1 MKSTILQIIVKEWF
15 KDRLGGELD
24 DGVLEAI
31 IKELTE
37 KKDNPIT
44 ITDIEPR
51 SNRIHYESKKDLE
64 AKENKTNYYSE
75 IQMSEAYDKGAYDQ
89 TNQSGHFNIHNYKP
103 EFTKESDWIG
113 VEDKMPEVKGIQSEQ
128 ITFLTL
134 GDKIIDGYSNGRK
147 FYDADG
153 IIHRFVTHWKYKN
166 NEPKEEEQTFITET
180 QTMFIVEVKMLSS
193 DKKIY
198 HVLNSKN
205 KEEAVSKVREHYKLE
220 AKFNARYYVIDII
233 DYEFIN

>member
-24 DGVLEAI
+24 DAVLEAI

-44 ITDIEPR
+44 ITDIEPK
-51 SNRIHYESKKDLE
+51 HYESKNDLE

>member
-1 MKSTILQIIVKEWF
+1 MIDHEITLRRKERYINNNITMK
-15 KDRLGGELD
+15 
-24 DGVLEAI
+24 LER
-31 IKELTE
+31 IKE
-37 KKDNPIT
+37 IQ
-44 ITDIEPR
+44 
-51 SNRIHYESKKDLE
+51 
-64 AKENKTNYYSE
+64 KET
-75 IQMSEAYDKGAYDQ
+75 AYPDSISVQQALLKVWNECQ
-89 TNQSGHFNIHNYKP
+89 QNYKP

-205 KEEAVSKVREHYKLE
+205 KIEALSKAREHYKLKS
-220 AKFNARYYVIDII
+220 KFNGRCYIIDII

>member
-1 MKSTILQIIVKEWF
+1 MIDHEITLRRKERYRNNNITMK
-15 KDRLGGELD
+15 
-24 DGVLEAI
+24 LER
-31 IKELTE
+31 IKE
-37 KKDNPIT
+37 IQ
-44 ITDIEPR
+44 
-51 SNRIHYESKKDLE
+51 
-64 AKENKTNYYSE
+64 KET
-75 IQMSEAYDKGAYDQ
+75 AYPDSISVQQALLKVWNECQ
-89 TNQSGHFNIHNYKP
+89 QNYKP

-205 KEEAVSKVREHYKLE
+205 KEEAVSKVKEHYKLE

>member
-1 MKSTILQIIVKEWF
+1 MKLDSDIKRIVSNENIVTELETINKILVNES
-15 KDRLGGELD
+15 DRCKFYTLGNETIGKYGLTRNSLIERVLALFLFAQPKQELKT
-24 DGVLEAI
+24 A
-31 IKELTE
+31 
-37 KKDNPIT
+37 
-44 ITDIEPR
+44 
-51 SNRIHYESKKDLE
+51 NRIHYESEKDAE
-64 AKENKTNYYSE
+64 AN
-75 IQMSEAYDKGAYDQ
+75 
-89 TNQSGHFNIHNYKP
+89 
-103 EFTKESDWIG
+103 KESDWIG

-205 KEEAVSKVREHYKLE
+205 KEEAVSKAREHYKLKS
-220 AKFNARYYVIDII
+220 KFNGRCYVIDII

>member
-1 MKSTILQIIVKEWF
+1 MIDHEITLRRKERYRNNNITMK
-15 KDRLGGELD
+15 
-24 DGVLEAI
+24 LER
-31 IKELTE
+31 IKE
-37 KKDNPIT
+37 IQ
-44 ITDIEPR
+44 
-51 SNRIHYESKKDLE
+51 
-64 AKENKTNYYSE
+64 KET
-75 IQMSEAYDKGAYDQ
+75 AYPDSISVQQALLKVWNECQ
-89 TNQSGHFNIHNYKP
+89 QNYKP

-205 KEEAVSKVREHYKLE
+205 KEEAVSKAREHYKLKS
-220 AKFNARYYVIDII
+220 KFNGRCYVIDII

>member
-1 MKSTILQIIVKEWF
+1 MIDHEITLRRKERYINNNITMK
-15 KDRLGGELD
+15 
-24 DGVLEAI
+24 LER
-31 IKELTE
+31 IKE
-37 KKDNPIT
+37 IQ
-44 ITDIEPR
+44 
-51 SNRIHYESKKDLE
+51 
-64 AKENKTNYYSE
+64 KET
-75 IQMSEAYDKGAYDQ
+75 AYPDSISVQQALLKVWNECQ
-89 TNQSGHFNIHNYKP
+89 QNYKP

>member
-1 MKSTILQIIVKEWF
+1 MKLDSDIKRIVSNENIVTELETINKILVNES
-15 KDRLGGELD
+15 DRCKFYTLENETIGKYGLTRNSLIESVLALFLSAQPKQELKT
-24 DGVLEAI
+24 A
-31 IKELTE
+31 
-37 KKDNPIT
+37 
-44 ITDIEPR
+44 
-51 SNRIHYESKKDLE
+51 NRIHYESKKDAE
-64 AKENKTNYYSE
+64 AN
-75 IQMSEAYDKGAYDQ
+75 
-89 TNQSGHFNIHNYKP
+89 
-103 EFTKESDWIG
+103 KESDWIG
-113 VEDKMPEVKGIQSEQ
+113 VEDKMPKVKGIQSEQ

-166 NEPKEEEQTFITET
+166 NDPKEEEQTFITET

-205 KEEAVSKVREHYKLE
+205 KEEAVSKVREHYKLKS
-220 AKFNARYYVIDII
+220 KFNGRCYIIDII

>member
-1 MKSTILQIIVKEWF
+1 MIDHEITLRRKERYRNNNITMK
-15 KDRLGGELD
+15 
-24 DGVLEAI
+24 LER
-31 IKELTE
+31 IKE
-37 KKDNPIT
+37 IQ
-44 ITDIEPR
+44 
-51 SNRIHYESKKDLE
+51 
-64 AKENKTNYYSE
+64 KET
-75 IQMSEAYDKGAYDQ
+75 AYPDSISVQQALLKVWNECQ
-89 TNQSGHFNIHNYKP
+89 QNYKP

-205 KEEAVSKVREHYKLE
+205 KEEAVSKAREHYKLE
-220 AKFNARYYVIDII
+220 AKLNARYYVIDII

>member
-1 MKSTILQIIVKEWF
+1 MIDHEITLRRKERYRNNNITMK
-15 KDRLGGELD
+15 
-24 DGVLEAI
+24 LER
-31 IKELTE
+31 IKE
-37 KKDNPIT
+37 IQ
-44 ITDIEPR
+44 
-51 SNRIHYESKKDLE
+51 
-64 AKENKTNYYSE
+64 KET
-75 IQMSEAYDKGAYDQ
+75 AYPDSISVQQALLKVWNECQ
-89 TNQSGHFNIHNYKP
+89 QNYKP

>member
-1 MKSTILQIIVKEWF
+1 MIDHEITLRRKERYRNNNITMK
-15 KDRLGGELD
+15 
-24 DGVLEAI
+24 LER
-31 IKELTE
+31 IKE
-37 KKDNPIT
+37 IQ
-44 ITDIEPR
+44 
-51 SNRIHYESKKDLE
+51 
-64 AKENKTNYYSE
+64 KET
-75 IQMSEAYDKGAYDQ
+75 AYPDSISVQQALLKVWNECQ
-89 TNQSGHFNIHNYKP
+89 QNYKP

-205 KEEAVSKVREHYKLE
+205 KEEAVSKAREHYKLKS
-220 AKFNARYYVIDII
+220 KFNGRCYIIDII